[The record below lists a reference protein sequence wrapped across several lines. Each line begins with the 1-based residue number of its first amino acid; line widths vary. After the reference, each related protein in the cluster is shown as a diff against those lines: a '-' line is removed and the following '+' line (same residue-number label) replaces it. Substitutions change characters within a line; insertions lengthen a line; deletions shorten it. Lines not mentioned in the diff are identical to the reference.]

1 MCIGLFSV
9 HSITVEMWHNI
20 NTKEIGTVYPKY
32 GKWVEN
38 IMINEL
44 EIIANTNSLQKRR
57 NITGEI
63 FFKVGEFSFPEQN
76 WNDFIIIVLVWWLS
90 AYKTFVENDKQPFKL
105 IFMDGS
111 FEIKIKRITEG
122 ILVLN
127 FFEDYVQLPV
137 VKHIRVLFH

>member
-1 MCIGLFSV
+1 
-9 HSITVEMWHNI
+9 
-20 NTKEIGTVYPKY
+20 
-32 GKWVEN
+32 
-38 IMINEL
+38 MINEL